1 MCQIGEFIYIF
12 GGRIREDFTNKL
24 TKVNIHKLDHM
35 QAEENMP
42 VERAFHCAAQYGRK
56 MVVYGGHNKNIV
68 EDYSVFDTTDNVWMP
83 IPEIQGKFPSKRE
96 KQSCVLYEMLLV
108 FFGGYYCSPDFE
120 FEKTYND
127 INVLDLE
134 HMMWIE

>member
-56 MVVYGGHNKNIV
+56 MVVVILRKCFLVLSQVLLKLSPLPVERSHATRRHRFLRDYLRGLENNKVVQYIYQHVIV
-68 EDYSVFDTTDNVWMP
+68 RR
-83 IPEIQGKFPSKRE
+83 Q
-96 KQSCVLYEMLLV
+96 Q
-108 FFGGYYCSPDFE
+108 
-120 FEKTYND
+120 
-127 INVLDLE
+127 
-134 HMMWIE
+134 